1 MNILLSGA
9 SGFIGSYFIDRLSD
23 TGDSVDIISRKKPTN
38 LTNSR
43 TVIYDLDITKP
54 NKCTLEKK
62 YDVFIHLAGA
72 NDVDSR
78 DPFDAVLKTTYG
90 TRNCLDL
97 CLKNKITKFIYF
109 STLQVY
115 GDNKQ
120 ITENSDISCQND
132 YAMTHYFSEEY
143 VRMFQS
149 RGIDFIILR
158 PSNIYGGFQSETV
171 NRWSLVPGCFCK
183 SAMENS
189 RITLLSS
196 GKQKRDFV
204 CLEEVYEF
212 TSHLI
217 HNFTSCK
224 NEVYNL
230 ASGDVHSIL
239 ELAELAKERFELKFQ
254 KRCEL
259 IIKSELPMYEE
270 EYKISLERMKN
281 TGYKSIKSSLST
293 IQATIDNLLEK

>member
-9 SGFIGSYFIDRLSD
+9 SGFIGSYFINRLIDS
-23 TGDSVDIISRKKPTN
+23 GDSVDIISRKKPTN
-38 LTNSR
+38 LTNSK

-54 NKCTLEKK
+54 NKCILEKK

-97 CLKNKITKFIYF
+97 CLKNKITKFVYF

-115 GDNKQ
+115 GDNKN
-120 ITENSDISCQND
+120 ITENSEISCQND

-149 RGIDFIILR
+149 HGIDFIILR
-158 PSNIYGGFQSETV
+158 PSNVYGDFQSETV

-183 SAMENS
+183 SAIEDS
-189 RITLLSS
+189 QIILLSS
-196 GKQKRDFV
+196 GRQKRDFV
-204 CLEEVYEF
+204 CLEDVYMF
-212 TSHLI
+212 TTYLI
-217 HNFTSCK
+217 KNFALCK
-224 NEVYNL
+224 NEIYNL

-239 ELAELAKERFELKFQ
+239 ELAELVKERFELKCS
-254 KRCEL
+254 KKCDL
-259 IIKSELPMYEE
+259 VVKSELPMDDE
-270 EYKISLERMKN
+270 EYRISLERMKN
-281 TGYKSIKSSLST
+281 TGYEPIQSSLST
-293 IQATIDNLLEK
+293 IQTTIDNLLEK